1 MQQSH
6 TISNI
11 TY

>member
-6 TISNI
+6 TIR
-11 TY
+11 